1 MKHTKT
7 LFALLAVLA
16 TMAVSCQKEKTE
28 NHQSEIPENQSVSF
42 VNTHW
47 NAHLSFTE
55 TVSGSP
61 VEFEFEL
68 SMTFYSDSTGL
79 IEQTTIKPFN
89 DVAQFSFT
97 YDFDGI
103 STGNLY
109 QTNMYGQQLHPMI
122 LLYEKDEET
131 ITLTRD
137 DYSEDE
143 HTKFDQVYHRVN

>member
-1 MKHTKT
+1 MKKIF
-7 LFALLAVLA
+7 LISVFIEALSQ
-16 TMAVSCQKEKTE
+16 MSCKKEDT
-28 NHQSEIPENQSVSF
+28 NASIIPTPENPSVSF

-122 LLYEKDEET
+122 LLYEKEGET